1 MRFQHITI
9 APVLPLQRDELS
21 SILQSRIEAINLKY
35 QNLHHWKRLV
45 VSLAAIRYFVGV
57 DHIDYSDVND
67 QDQDGGA
74 ILTYSTSG
82 AHPLN
87 SNTLLQKLHN
97 GIVIAERRRSD
108 YTLKVGL
115 DIDSSDKGALSLS
128 WCKVDI
134 DGIDRCEV
142 EGQSLFSYS

>member
-1 MRFQHITI
+1 M
-9 APVLPLQRDELS
+9 
-21 SILQSRIEAINLKY
+21 
-35 QNLHHWKRLV
+35 

-67 QDQDGGA
+67 QDNGGT

-87 SNTLLQKLHN
+87 TNTLLQKLHN